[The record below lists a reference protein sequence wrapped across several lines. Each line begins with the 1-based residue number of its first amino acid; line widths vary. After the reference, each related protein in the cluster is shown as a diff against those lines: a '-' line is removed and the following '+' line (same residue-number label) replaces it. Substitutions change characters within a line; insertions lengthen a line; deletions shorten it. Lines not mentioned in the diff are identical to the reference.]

1 MFDYRIFTI
10 FSFPTIRMTM
20 KHFFTLILCATLMTA
35 GSFGLCAQ
43 DPIQRIVDQYLVEHH
58 TALGL
63 THQDISAYTISD
75 QYTSPHNQ
83 VTHVYLCQQYG
94 QLDVY
99 NAILNLNIHDGKVF
113 HIGNRFVPNLA
124 EAVVPVTDI
133 LSADVALQQVLKSLT
148 GSSPAIVLRE
158 RKSQTHFVFE
168 NGEFAR
174 EPVEVKQIWQP
185 VDGAVRL
192 AWDMTLNMAGNPDM
206 WSIRVDAQTGEIL
219 DQHNYTVYCRA
230 HPLKRMDAC
239 DHDHQTTG
247 YESQTASITSEPGS
261 YNVFAEVVDG
271 HLYLLESPSIGSRS
285 VIQDPRSYTSGPYHW
300 HDTNGDGEP
309 NYTTT
314 RGMSVQAYLDE
325 DANNEPDA
333 AGPDGGPTL
342 TFNFPLDLAQ
352 NPDTYKEAAVT
363 NLFFANKFMYD
374 FAYAYGFNEES
385 GNFQASNLGKG
396 GLGGDEVRAEAHDG
410 SGTNNA
416 NFSTPP
422 DGAPGRMQM
431 YLWDAGLS
439 DRLVTVNSPASIA
452 GAYKATTTS
461 TTWGEP
467 VSGTPVTAEVALAFD
482 SQDNP
487 SETDAC
493 EDVINPDELEG
504 KIAIVD
510 RGGCFFSEKAYR
522 VQQAGAIGCIIC
534 NFNEDLISM
543 GPGTFNELVDIPVVM
558 LGNSACQLIKQ
569 QVAQGVVEVSLVIPN
584 YNGPDQLDASLD
596 NTVVGHEYTHGISNR
611 LTGGPGN
618 SGCLGNAEQMG
629 EGWSDFISL
638 AATVRP
644 GDVGTTARGYGTY
657 VNNEDLS
664 GNGIRP
670 FPYSTDMSVNPLTFS
685 DAFDN
690 DPAPYGVG
698 NVWAATLWDLYWAL
712 IDAYGFDPDIFY
724 GSGGNNIAM
733 QLVMDGMKM
742 QPCGP
747 GMLDGR
753 DAILMADQINYNG
766 ANQCIIW
773 EVFARR
779 GMGWFAD
786 QGNINS
792 IGDELESFET
802 RPSCIKEVKI
812 SKNVTPLIEA
822 GETISVTLSVTN
834 DKDETVTGLVV
845 SDAIPQG
852 ASYVNGSA
860 SNGGTA
866 QGDVVVFEVGSLAS
880 GASVSLTYQLA
891 SDPGL
896 FSISQFKDDM
906 EENNLTWLVEALQGE
921 EKWTYTNSK
930 PAYSG
935 NFAWH
940 VDYDQVTDDADSEQA
955 LQSVESFDV
964 TGNQPVL
971 RFYHN
976 YDLRPS
982 QDGGIIEISA
992 EQGQRWE
999 RPDAE
1004 IFREG
1009 YERPVAYTTF
1019 AIPGIRAFSGNSGN
1033 YVASYVDLS
1042 PWAGEEILLR
1052 WRFGQS
1058 QDAVENPPNGWTLDD
1073 VEIMDMF
1080 NYHSEACLTTDQGDE
1095 ACAFAPGRGTVVEPG
1110 IPTSDNELT
1119 IAQPGITPYPN
1130 PASDYL
1136 LVNIACHESGAGT
1149 LQLFTIDGK
1158 QVLQRQLNLRVGG
1171 QVQSI
1176 PLSAVAPGLYF
1187 LNVSTPN
1194 GTFVEKVIVQ

>member
-1 MFDYRIFTI
+1 
-10 FSFPTIRMTM
+10 M
-20 KHFFTLILCATLMTA
+20 KQLFTLFFCTTLLV
-35 GSFGLCAQ
+35 GSVRLLGQHDVL
-43 DPIQRIVDQYLVEHH
+43 PIVDQYLQENH

-63 THQDISAYTISD
+63 SQEDISDYVVTD
-75 QYTSPHNQ
+75 QYASRHNG
-83 VTHVYLCQQYG
+83 VIHVYLNQRYSG
-94 QLDVY
+94 IGVY
-99 NAILNLNIHDGKVF
+99 NAILNLNIKDGRVF
-113 HIGNRFVPNLA
+113 HIGNRFVPNLSA
-124 EAVVPVTDI
+124 AIQPYEDI
-133 LSADVALQQVLKSLT
+133 IPAGDALSAAVLELT
-148 GSSPAIVLRE
+148 GQSVDASLLE
-158 RKSQTHFVFE
+158 RVNATHFVFDK
-168 NGEFAR
+168 GSFSQQSI
-174 EPVEVKQIWQP
+174 VVKQIWQP
-185 VDGAVRL
+185 IDNGTSVRL
-192 AWDMTLNMAGNPDM
+192 AWDMTIDMLTTPDM
-206 WSIRVDAQTGEIL
+206 WSIRVDAETGKIL
-219 DQHNYTVYCRA
+219 DKHNYTVYCRA
-230 HPLKRMDAC
+230 HPLKRLDAC
-239 DHDHQTTG
+239 EHSNNNGGSTPIAQMTV
-247 YESQTASITSEPGS
+247 AEPGT
-261 YNVFAEVVDG
+261 YNVFAEVVDD
-271 HLYLLESPSIGSRS
+271 HIYLLESPSIGSRS
-285 VIQDPRSYTSGPYHW
+285 IITDPRSYTGGPYHW
-300 HDTNGDGEP
+300 HDTDGDGEP

-325 DANNEPDA
+325 DADNEPDA
-333 AGPDGGPTL
+333 QGPDGGPSL
-342 TFNFPLDLAQ
+342 SFDYPLDLNQ
-352 NPDTYKEAAVT
+352 NPETYKEAAVV

-374 FAYAYGFNEES
+374 FSYAYGFNEEA
-385 GNFQASNLGKG
+385 GNFQAANLGKG
-396 GLGGDEVRAEAHDG
+396 GLGADEVRAEAHDG

-439 DRLVTVNSPASIA
+439 DRLVTVNAPASIA
-452 GAYKATTTS
+452 GAYKASTTS
-461 TTWGEP
+461 ADWGQA
-467 VSGTPVTAEVALAFD
+467 VTGTPVTGEVALAFD

-493 EDVINPDELEG
+493 ENIINPDELNG
-504 KIAIVD
+504 KIAVVD

-543 GPGTFNELVDIPVVM
+543 GPGTFANQVDIPVVM
-558 LGNSACQLIKQ
+558 LPNSACQLIKQ
-569 QVAQGVVEVSLVIPN
+569 QLAQGTVDLSLVIPN

-611 LTGGPGN
+611 LTGGPSN

-629 EGWSDFISL
+629 EGWSDVLSL

-657 VNNEDLS
+657 VNNEDLT

-698 NVWAATLWDLYWAL
+698 NVWAVTLWDLYWAL
-712 IDAYGFDPDIFY
+712 VEVHGFDPDIFN
-724 GSGGNNIAM
+724 GTGGNNIAM
-733 QLVMDGMKM
+733 QLIMDGMKM

-753 DAILMADQINYNG
+753 DAILMADQVNYNG
-766 ANQCIIW
+766 ENECLIW

-779 GMGWFAD
+779 GMGWFAN

-802 RPSCIKEVKI
+802 RPECIKEVKI

-822 GETISVTLSVTN
+822 GESISVTIKVSN
-834 DKDETVTGLVV
+834 DKDEAVSGLIV
-845 SDAIPQG
+845 SDVIPQG
-852 ASYVNGSA
+852 ASYISGTA

-866 QGDVVVFEVGSLAS
+866 QGDVVLFEVATLDAGSS
-880 GASVSLTYQLA
+880 ISLSYELST
-891 SDPGL
+891 DPGL
-896 FSISQFKDDM
+896 FSISQFVDDM

-921 EKWTYTNSK
+921 EKWTYTNTQ
-930 PAYSG
+930 PTYSG
-935 NFAWH
+935 DYAWH
-940 VDYDQVTDDADSEQA
+940 VNYDQVTDQFDSEQSI
-955 LQSVESFDV
+955 QSVESFKV

-982 QDGGIIEISA
+982 LDGGIVEISA

-1019 AIPGIRAFSGNSGN
+1019 AIPNIRAFSGNSSN
-1033 YVASYVDLS
+1033 FVASYVDLS

-1058 QDAVENPPNGWTLDD
+1058 EDAVSNPPNGWTLDD

-1095 ACAFAPGRGTVVEPG
+1095 ACAFAPGRGTIVEPG
-1110 IPTSDNELT
+1110 IPTSADELQ
-1119 IAQPGITPYPN
+1119 IAEVGIRPFPN
-1130 PASDYL
+1130 PAS
-1136 LVNIACHESGAGT
+1136 EM
-1149 LQLFTIDGK
+1149 LFVHIQTMEKGKASLELYSMDGK
-1158 QVLQRQLNLRVGG
+1158 MVVEKEFELSPGSQI
-1171 QVQSI
+1171 QSVPI
-1176 PLSAVAPGLYF
+1176 TGIRPGMYV
-1187 LNVSTPN
+1187 LNVKTPN
-1194 GTFVEKVIVQ
+1194 GKYIEKVIVQ